1 MTYQLRYF
9 ILFGLVV
16 LALGVALVAGR
27 VDGDAFTAAV
37 TALFTVFC
45 GAGAWQSGKGAGK

>member
-1 MTYQLRYF
+1 MYQLRYF
-9 ILFGLVV
+9 IIFSLVV
-16 LALGVALVAGR
+16 LALGAALVAGR
-27 VDGDAFTAAV
+27 VDGDAFTASL